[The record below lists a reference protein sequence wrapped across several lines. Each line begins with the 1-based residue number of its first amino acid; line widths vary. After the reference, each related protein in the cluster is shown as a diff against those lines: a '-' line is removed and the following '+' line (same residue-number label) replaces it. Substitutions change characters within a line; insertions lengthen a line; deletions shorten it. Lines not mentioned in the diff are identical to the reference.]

1 MENGKPTANRLRRAA
16 LWLVALLLLAG
27 AGYFFFTKLGQG
39 LRGGPPQAGGDVT
52 ATTRQANDAVAK
64 AYDLADA
71 RTFEDAKRGFI
82 AAPKGQVKN
91 AAGEV
96 IWDFDSFAFVQGKAP
111 PTVNPSLWRQ
121 ALLNNQIGL
130 FKVSDGIYQLRG
142 FDLANI
148 SLIEGKTG
156 WIVVDTL
163 TSRETAE
170 AAMRFVRQ
178 QLGDKP
184 VSALIFTHSH
194 VDHFGGALGVI
205 PAEEVLRRKIPIV
218 APEGFMEEATSENL
232 LAGTAMGRRSQYMY
246 GSLLERS
253 AKGLVDDG
261 LGKAVAY
268 GSVGILQPNVIVDK
282 TPQEMTLDGV
292 RFVFQNAPGSEAPAE
307 LTFYLPEKKA
317 YCGAEVMSHTM
328 HNLYTLRGAK
338 VRDALKW
345 SGYIDQTLASAGEA
359 EVFFGQ
365 HHWPVW
371 GRERIR
377 EFMGNQRD
385 VFRYTHDQTLRMLNA
400 GLTGSEIAEQIK
412 LPKSLD
418 DFLNVHGYYGTLRH
432 NAKAVY
438 QFYMGWFD
446 ANPANLDP
454 YPPQEAGKRY
464 VELAGGMDKL
474 IAAAQTAYDK
484 GDYRWSAELLS
495 RAVFADPKQKDARKL
510 LALSYDQLGYMSE
523 SAPWR
528 NFYLTGAYELRNGV
542 PAKGV
547 SPAMLLDMLA
557 HTPIERFLEA
567 MAANLNGP
575 AAENANFKINLVFP
589 DLKESHVLWIEH
601 AVLHHKRAEP
611 EADANATL
619 TLTKPLFLKMVAG
632 TAGVKDTLMSD
643 DLKVDGS
650 KIDLVRFFAL
660 IDKAPGNF
668 AIATG
673 R

>member
-1 MENGKPTANRLRRAA
+1 MENLKPVGNGRRRTT
-16 LWLVALLLLAG
+16 LWSVPVIAIAGFLLAG
-27 AGYFFFTKLGQG
+27 CDK
-39 LRGGPPQAGGDVT
+39 GPKGRTESGGDVT
-52 ATTRQANDAVAK
+52 ATTAQANDAVAK

-71 RTFEDAKRGFI
+71 RTFEDARRGFI
-82 AAPKGQVKN
+82 AAPTGPVKDTN
-91 AAGEV
+91 GNV
-96 IWDFDSFAFVQGKAP
+96 IWDFDSFSFVQGKAP
-111 PTVNPSLWRQ
+111 ATVNPSLWRQ

-130 FKVSDGIYQLRG
+130 FKVTDGIYQLRG

-156 WIVVDTL
+156 WIVVDAL

-170 AAMRFVRQ
+170 AAMRFARQ
-178 QLGDKP
+178 HLGDRP

-205 PAEEVLRRKIPIV
+205 SAAEAARRKVPIV
-218 APEGFMEEATSENL
+218 APEGFMEEATSENV
-232 LAGTAMGRRSQYMY
+232 LAGVAMGRRSMYMY
-246 GSLLERS
+246 GSRLERS
-253 AKGLVDDG
+253 PKGLVDDG

-268 GSVGILQPNVIVDK
+268 GSVGILQPNVTISQ
-282 TPQEMTLDGV
+282 TPQEMMLDGV

-345 SGYIDQTLASAGEA
+345 SGYIDQAMDNASDA

-371 GRERIR
+371 GRERIH
-377 EFMGNQRD
+377 EFMVNQRD

-400 GLTGSEIAEQIK
+400 GLTSTEIAERIK

-418 DFLNVHGYYGTLRH
+418 DFLNTHGYYGTLRH

-454 YPPQEAGKRY
+454 LPPSEAGKRY

-474 IAAAQTAYDK
+474 IAAAQLAYDK
-484 GDYRWSAELLS
+484 GDYRWAAELLS
-495 RAVFADPKQKDARKL
+495 RAVFADPGQKEARKL
-510 LALSYDQLGYMSE
+510 LALTFDQMGYMAE
-523 SAPWR
+523 SASWR

-542 PAKGV
+542 PDKGV
-547 SPAMLLDMLA
+547 TPAMFLDMLA
-557 HTPIERFLEA
+557 NTPIERFLEA

-575 AAENANFKINLVFP
+575 AAETANFKINLVFS
-589 DLKESHVLWIEH
+589 DLKESYVLWIEH
-601 AVLHHKRAEP
+601 AVLHHRRGEP

-619 TLTKPLFLKMVAG
+619 TLTKPLFLKMVVG
-632 TAGVKDTLMSD
+632 TAGVKEMLLSE
-643 DLKVDGS
+643 DLKISGS

-660 IDKAPGNF
+660 IDKPKGNF
-668 AIATG
+668 AMVTG